1 MSSRLLIVEGVTP
14 ELAGALEACGYTT
27 VESLAIASPQ
37 ELVERVRLK
46 GFNEE
51 YARQIIAS
59 ARASF
64 KPEFI
69 TADKLPEKVKR
80 LTTGSK
86 ALDKLIGGGVE
97 TRAITEVAGAFG
109 SGKTQLCFTLSVN
122 AVRDWK
128 SGVLFMDTEST
139 FQKARLRE
147 ICEALGLDPNKILGE
162 VSYCEVYNSSHLLLM
177 LEAANRIIKERSIKL
192 LIIDSLI
199 APFRSEYCG
208 RELLW
213 FRQQKLNGCLRR
225 LINYAKV
232 YNLAVV
238 VTNQVVST
246 PQVYYGVHFDAP
258 TGGNI
263 MAHAGTLRLYLRK
276 GQGGRRIARIIDSS
290 WLPENECV
298 FMIGRRGVCDVE

>member
-1 MSSRLLIVEGVTP
+1 MGSEMCIRDRASLLE
-14 ELAGALEACGYTT
+14 ENGYTT
-27 VESLAIASPQ
+27 IESIAIASPQ
-37 ELVERVRLK
+37 ELVERVGLK

-59 ARASF
+59 ARACF

-69 TADKLPEKVKR
+69 TADKLPDMTKR
-80 LTTGSK
+80 LSTGSK
-86 ALDKLIGGGVE
+86 ALDRLIGGGVE

-128 SGVLFMDTEST
+128 AGVLFMDTEST

-147 ICEALGLDPNKILGE
+147 ISEALGLDAGKILSE
-162 VSYCEVYNSSHLLLM
+162 ISYCEIYNSSHLLLM
-177 LEAANRIIKERSIKL
+177 LEAANKVIKDRNIKL

-199 APFRSEYCG
+199 APFRSEYTG

-213 FRQQKLNGCLRR
+213 FRQQKLNACLRR
-225 LINYAKV
+225 LINYAKI

-246 PQVYYGVHFDAP
+246 PQIHYGVHFDAP

-276 GQGGRRIARIIDSS
+276 AQGNRRVARVIDSS

-298 FMIGRRGVCDVE
+298 FAIGRRGVCDVE